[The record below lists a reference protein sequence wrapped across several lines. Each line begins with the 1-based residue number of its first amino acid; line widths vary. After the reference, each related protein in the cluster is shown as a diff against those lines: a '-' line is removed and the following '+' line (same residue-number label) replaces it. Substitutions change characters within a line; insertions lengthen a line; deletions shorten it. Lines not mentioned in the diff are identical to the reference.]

1 MRPGESV
8 SAFTLWPGRLG
19 LLMLF
24 AFSAP
29 NSGSAEPPARPPLD
43 ALWHEHMLA
52 GSAATIYVDESGQRT
67 VSIPRRPF
75 DEQRG
80 ELQSVESAAGTT
92 YGIQVARLDE
102 RFLLWRNGGW
112 VLQGG
117 LLARARE
124 QSSTIDLYGKAVI
137 RQPPYVPGGPF
148 PRDPPRTAGY
158 EFFLLLRKA
167 GAPRATILRE
177 WVFQPDDV
185 AKDGWVRAMLH
196 YNTTKRTAT
205 VTITGLKKPFE
216 DTVDFSSSK

>member
-1 MRPGESV
+1 M
-8 SAFTLWPGRLG
+8 SAFALWPGRLG

-24 AFSAP
+24 ALSAP
-29 NSGSAEPPARPPLD
+29 GPGSAEPPPRPPLD
-43 ALWHEHMLA
+43 VLWHEHMLM

-80 ELQSVESAAGTT
+80 ETQSVESATGTT

-117 LLARARE
+117 LLALATE
-124 QSSTIDLYGKAVI
+124 QSSTIELYGKAAI

-148 PRDPPRTAGY
+148 PRDPPRTTGY

-167 GAPRATILRE
+167 SVPRATILRQ
-177 WVFQPDDV
+177 WIFQPGDV
-185 AKDGWVRAMLH
+185 AKDGQVSAMLQ
-196 YNTTKRTAT
+196 YDTATRTAT
-205 VTITGLKKPFE
+205 VTIMGLKTPFA
-216 DTVDFSSSK
+216 DTVESPR